1 MTVFCDS
8 LAPNEESKLKKLS
21 KKLNPPGKRK
31 EKQNNSISKE
41 TDPFSMK
48 AYRLHKQIA
57 AFFNQSIL
65 AYESMADDESKKG
78 LSPVKQVSSSAD
90 WKNLTF
96 TQPILFLSQECQSI
110 DSSYF
115 AVPLLITPE
124 SSIPPDVS
132 NILSHF
138 TFKALSPFQLP
149 LPDKSQTKNHLYQSK
164 DSKQG
169 KILVRILRTI
179 LTKLLA
185 SQSSGNAMKMN
196 EESKLQEE
204 KISLL
209 REFHDLSFLFY
220 LQKLIFPS
228 SSKTNA
234 MNPLFKKFLEEFVSI
249 KEEDWNNLYEILF
262 PSLIHKKKSKTNKS
276 DGKVG
281 KLRNVSKEI
290 LLQFQL
296 FLSSLPK
303 EKIIYDGEKPASK
316 THNDDEDEDEDDE
329 L

>member
-8 LAPNEESKLKKLS
+8 LAPNEENKLKNLS

-57 AFFNQSIL
+57 TFFNQSIL
-65 AYESMADDESKKG
+65 AYEWVTDDENKKS
-78 LSPVKQVSSSAD
+78 LPPVKQISSSAD

-110 DSSYF
+110 DSSFF

-149 LPDKSQTKNHLYQSK
+149 LPESQTKNRLYQSK

-169 KILVRILRTI
+169 KILLRILRTI

-185 SQSSGNAMKMN
+185 SQSSSNMMKMN

-204 KISLL
+204 EISLL
-209 REFHDLSFLFY
+209 REFRGVSFLFY

-316 THNDDEDEDEDDE
+316 THNDDEDEDDE